1 MARKKVATSG
11 DAAVVDNSVLTDI
24 IVDSLNKK
32 IGDVA
37 YIMGKGESPAEVTDW
52 LSTGSTVLD
61 TIISNDAE
69 APGGIPVGKLVEI
82 TGEAATGKSLL
93 SYMILKDCQ
102 DRGGIPVLIDT
113 ENAANWSFLKLLG
126 IKEQE
131 KGGNLVYLQPETI
144 EEVFQGI
151 EEIVRRIREN
161 DKNKLCCIVWDS
173 IAGTSTKAEIQ
184 GEYGDSTIGLGA
196 RLIGQG
202 LRKSIRFIGNQR
214 IALVFLNQVR
224 EKIGGM
230 VFGDPT
236 VSPGGKAVPF
246 FSSVRIKLYTDG
258 KVKAGQDVIGV
269 GIKPK
274 VIKNRLGPP
283 HREAQLKMYF
293 NRGLIDEESWLDV
306 LLQFNV
312 AEKISAQKS
321 SITNKDNGEV
331 YEFKNSKF
339 ADWIRSVENIEAHTY
354 CKKLVKLSLVIEQDP
369 DKRNEEITTE
379 ALGEDEIL

>member
-1 MARKKVATSG
+1 MARKKVVSSEG
-11 DAAVVDNSVLTDI
+11 AVENDNSVLTDI
-24 IVDSLNKK
+24 LVDSLNKK
-32 IGDVA
+32 LGDVA
-37 YIMGKGESPAEVTDW
+37 YIMGKGESPAEVNEW

-61 TIISNDAE
+61 TIISNDIEAE
-69 APGGIPVGKLVEI
+69 GGIPVGKLVEI
-82 TGEAATGKSLL
+82 SGEAATGKSLL

-126 IKEQE
+126 IKEQD

-144 EEVFQGI
+144 EEVFQAI

-161 DKNKLCCIVWDS
+161 DKSKLCCIVWDS

-236 VSPGGKAVPF
+236 ISPGGKAIPF

-258 KVKAGQDVIGV
+258 KLKADGATIGV

-274 VIKNRLGPP
+274 IIKNRLGPP
-283 HREAQLKMYF
+283 HREAKLTMYF
-293 NRGLIDEESWLDV
+293 SRGLIDEESWLDE
-306 LLQFNV
+306 LLKFGV
-312 AEKISAQKS
+312 ATKISAQKS
-321 SITNKDNGEV
+321 QVINKDTGEV
-331 YEFKNSKF
+331 YEFQNRKF
-339 ADWIRSVENIEAHTY
+339 VDWIREIENKAAHEY
-354 CKKLVKLSLVIEQDP
+354 CKLKVKESLIIEQNP
-369 DKRNEEITTE
+369 DLRGEEIILE
-379 ALGEDEIL
+379 ELGDDETL

>member
-1 MARKKVATSG
+1 MARKKIVTDKSPSNEG
-11 DAAVVDNSVLTDI
+11 DSVLTDI
-24 IVDSLNKK
+24 LVDSLNKQL
-32 IGDVA
+32 GDVA
-37 YIMGKGESPAEVTDW
+37 FILGKNDTSSDVKEW
-52 LSTGSTVLD
+52 ISTGSTVLD
-61 TIISNDAE
+61 TIISNSAE
-69 APGGIPVGKLVEI
+69 GGGVPVGKLTEI
-82 TGEAATGKSLL
+82 VGEEATGKSLL

-113 ENAANWSFLKLLG
+113 ENAVNEDFLELLG
-126 IKEQE
+126 MKLYPEGQLIYVQVDSVEKVFSAIENMIRKIKE
-131 KGGNLVYLQPETI
+131 N
-144 EEVFQGI
+144 
-151 EEIVRRIREN
+151 RN
-161 DKNKLCCIVWDS
+161 DKLCCIVWDS

-236 VSPGGKAVPF
+236 ISPGGKAVPF
-246 FSSVRIKLYTDG
+246 FSSVRVKLYSGG
-258 KVKAGQDVIGV
+258 KVKAGQDTIGV

-274 VIKNRLGPP
+274 IIKNRLGPP
-283 HREAQLKMYF
+283 HREAELKMYF

-306 LLQFNV
+306 LLKSDV

-321 SITNKDNGEV
+321 AITNKESGEL
-331 YEFKNSKF
+331 YEFKNTKF
-339 ADWIRSVENIEAHTY
+339 VEWIRKVENAEAHAY
-354 CKKLVKLSLVIEQDP
+354 CKKMVKQSLIIEQDP
-369 DKRNEEITTE
+369 DKREEEVTTE
-379 ALGEDEIL
+379 SLGEDEIL

>member
-1 MARKKVATSG
+1 MARKKVVSSEG
-11 DAAVVDNSVLTDI
+11 AVENDNSVLTDI
-24 IVDSLNKK
+24 LVDSLNKK
-32 IGDVA
+32 LGDVA
-37 YIMGKGESPAEVTDW
+37 YIMGKGESPAEVNEW

-61 TIISNDAE
+61 TIISNDIEAE
-69 APGGIPVGKLVEI
+69 GGIPVGKLVEI
-82 TGEAATGKSLL
+82 SGEAATGKSLL

-126 IKEQE
+126 IKEQD

-144 EEVFQGI
+144 EEVFQAI

-161 DKNKLCCIVWDS
+161 DKSKLCCIVWDS

-258 KVKAGQDVIGV
+258 KLKTDGATIGV

-274 VIKNRLGPP
+274 IIKNRLGPP
-283 HREAQLKMYF
+283 HREAKLTMYF
-293 NRGLIDEESWLDV
+293 SRGLIDEESWLDE
-306 LLQFNV
+306 LLKFGV
-312 AEKISAQKS
+312 ATKISAQKS
-321 SITNKDNGEV
+321 QIINKDTGEV
-331 YEFKNSKF
+331 YEFQNRKF
-339 ADWIRSVENIEAHTY
+339 VDWIREIENKAAHEY
-354 CKKLVKLSLVIEQDP
+354 CKLKVKESLIIEQNP
-369 DKRNEEITTE
+369 DLR
-379 ALGEDEIL
+379 GDEIILEELGDDETL